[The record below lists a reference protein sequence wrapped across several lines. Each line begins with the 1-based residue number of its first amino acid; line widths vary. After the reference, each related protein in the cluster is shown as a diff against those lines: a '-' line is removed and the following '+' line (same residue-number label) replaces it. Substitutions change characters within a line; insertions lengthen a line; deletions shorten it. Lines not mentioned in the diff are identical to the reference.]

1 MQEYY
6 AIYSRKSKFTGK
18 GESIEN
24 QIELCKIQLINK
36 YGSDVSD
43 KILVYQDEGFTGYN
57 TNRPQFKRMMADI
70 REKKIRTV
78 IVYRL
83 DRISR
88 NVSDFCDLKD
98 EFNKYN
104 VGFMSV
110 TENFDTTT
118 PMGVAMLMI
127 TSVFAQLERD
137 TIAER
142 IRDNMYE
149 LAKTGRWLGGTTPLG
164 FKSERVDNVSIDGK
178 KRSLYRL
185 VTVDDEVKI
194 IRLLWDK
201 MLELKGL
208 GKVESYLLGK
218 GIKTRNNNNFT
229 RFSLINILKNP
240 VYVVADKRVKDFFES
255 MGATVYADD
264 RDFDGRSGL
273 IAYNKRLEVP
283 GKTKSLK
290 DISEWII
297 AVGKH
302 DGIISSDRF
311 IEVWNLIHKN
321 RDKRFRIPPANTSI
335 LSGLIRCKYC
345 GSYMRPRMRQT
356 YNINGERNFTYLC
369 ELKDKSRK
377 QLCQCRNISG
387 IEADRIVIEKI
398 KELTVPASYFM
409 IKLKEIA
416 DGYEKGSTKR
426 ENELSNL
433 NMALSRNKIKLDG
446 LIDKLAIVDKDI
458 LKDIVE
464 EIKKLK
470 IKNSELVERIGS
482 LKILVE
488 EEINQEETAKLA
500 LDIINRYM
508 DNFDVLDLVTKRTL
522 VKLLVDSVESD
533 GESLYINFI
542 GSDENSPRS
551 DGSRSCS

>member
-302 DGIISSDRF
+302 DGIISSDKF

-416 DGYEKGSTKR
+416 DGYEKGSTKG

>member
-283 GKTKSLK
+283 GKTKGLK

-433 NMALSRNKIKLDG
+433 NMALSRNKIKIDG

-470 IKNSELVERIGS
+470 IKNSELVERIDS